1 MESFLNKI
9 LFFLHCILHLR
20 DTSRKGASKIIRLKS
35 GNCLLKSHRSKIDL
49 EIRPGYDHCKV
60 KETPSHFLLHCK
72 IFDGERQ
79 KLMKAAYEI
88 FNSNKTTFKGT
99 MAELLG
105 EHLLKEDQL
114 KEIRTAVISL
124 ITATKK
130 DI

>member
-1 MESFLNKI
+1 
-9 LFFLHCILHLR
+9 
-20 DTSRKGASKIIRLKS
+20 
-35 GNCLLKSHRSKIDL
+35 
-49 EIRPGYDHCKV
+49 
-60 KETPSHFLLHCK
+60 
-72 IFDGERQ
+72 
-79 KLMKAAYEI
+79 MKAAYEI

-124 ITATKK
+124 ITASKK